1 MPSPQSGYLL
11 PSPQLSY
18 RSPPTTHYSPSSFTP
33 SFFGM
38 TSPSISSSH
47 GSTGSQMFTPN
58 PGSAYS
64 ASSGYFSHPEGPYS
78 PSNNFSSPSGNFLR
92 LNLDSPH
99 PGSAYS
105 PRSNAGSF
113 EHSPLP
119 PTDAPIHL
127 PPIVSPRIWNGP
139 QGFNSDRD
147 QREREYEVQRA
158 RQRDMERGHQRSQS
172 EGTATDAM
180 RLPPMRGS
188 AEPPRPS
195 SSSSRPPPSASHPT
209 SPEGAPPAPLHPS
222 PSRPSGSQPS
232 SSPHSTKAS
241 QQQQQPPRRRTYP
254 HPSSLARL
262 SARGDEAEG
271 EMGPPSGPGGVGL
284 GMLAMAGEMVE
295 DDETERERE
304 ARERYTATRKLSY
317 NALREQASSAEG
329 GAGKDA
335 EMGGM

>member
-1 MPSPQSGYLL
+1 MPSPQPYLL
-11 PSPQLSY
+11 PSPQPSY
-18 RSPPTTHYSPSSFTP
+18 RSPPTSHYSPSSFTP

-38 TSPSISSSH
+38 TSPSMSSSH

-78 PSNNFSSPSGNFLR
+78 PSNNFSSPSGTFLR
-92 LNLDSPH
+92 LSLDSPH
-99 PGSAYS
+99 TGSAYS

-113 EHSPLP
+113 EQSPLP
-119 PTDAPIHL
+119 PSDPPIHL

-139 QGFNSDRD
+139 QSFNDRD
-147 QREREYEVQRA
+147 QRDREYEVQRA

-172 EGTATDAM
+172 EGTAADAM

-188 AEPPRPS
+188 ADPPRPS
-195 SSSSRPPPSASHPT
+195 SSSSRPPPSVSLPT
-209 SPEGAPPAPLHPS
+209 SPEDPQSAPLHPS
-222 PSRPSGSQPS
+222 PSRPSSSHPS
-232 SSPHSTKAS
+232 SSPHSTRSA
-241 QQQQQPPRRRTYP
+241 QQQQRRKTLP
-254 HPSSLARL
+254 HPSSLAHT
-262 SARGDEAEG
+262 SAHGNEPEG
-271 EMGPPSGPGGVGL
+271 EMGPPSGPAGVGL

-295 DDETERERE
+295 DDETEKERE

-317 NALREQASSAEG
+317 NALREQASSSAEG